1 MAFVSKKLFQQF
13 SIELVLSL
21 IPKVIPFIRLGVITI
36 RLLISC
42 NHLFE
47 WDNSRNREKK
57 VLSLLEFKLIKTLI
71 RINIK
76 NI

>member
-1 MAFVSKKLFQQF
+1 MLKEFENVYPIGLIHLAFVSKKLFQQF

-42 NHLFE
+42 NHSFE
-47 WDNSRNREKK
+47 LDNSRN
-57 VLSLLEFKLIKTLI
+57 
-71 RINIK
+71 
-76 NI
+76 